1 MKKYT
6 ANYANTN
13 SNFVIQN
20 LQENKTEDT
29 ELYAFCCVIKNIL
42 QRGSPT
48 MMSQFL
54 QEKLG
59 EIHKENDFNELFIY
73 AQTEKA
79 QWFST
84 IKGDEQRNYFPAK
97 DFYENIIPQEFGEY
111 SFVQSLIIPEIEI
124 NEICGFNE
132 KFVNQQV
139 DFYLPQAKLIIEIDG
154 SQHKIQNNK
163 ISDNERDEY
172 LKSKKIQVIRI
183 STDELRN
190 KTYSEK
196 IASIKN
202 HLNQHKKLLNRYQSA
217 YKFFS
222 ENKIIPTEIL
232 KTKFIPTAIIRF
244 QLLVLELLMNG
255 TLTLSEDWN
264 FNIFTDVDLGDFDE
278 LAIEDILSWLNN
290 LYLLKNK
297 EGITLPKINIKV
309 SKKEEFFLPDH
320 ININLSLCKRYTDE
334 NILYPNTIFIRTDY
348 FDKKREV
355 NYFQVSV
362 SEPINYNVSKDD
374 EKIIEFFLQNIFGKK
389 HLRYGQFP
397 IIANA
402 LNRKDTIGLLP
413 TGGGK
418 SLCYQLPCLLQPS
431 INFVVCPIKS
441 LMYDQKENL
450 TNIFITNTNWI
461 TSDLSTEEKKN
472 IEMNFEQGKYLF
484 TWVSP
489 ERFQIQ
495 EFRDRIKNINSNF
508 SIAYAVID
516 EVHCLS
522 EWGHSFRLSYL
533 NLAKTI
539 DNLGLKDENGEGKI
553 KFLGLTATASINVLK
568 DIKIEF
574 SRQKAQLE
582 DENIKSLT
590 DYSREELEF
599 EIIND
604 DGEKKDKLYT
614 ILDKFKQE
622 DNFLETEEKA
632 GIIFTPHVNGAKG
645 CFKLSNSLNNKYP
658 QKINWYSGKAPSEKT
673 YTYVK
678 IQKHIINN
686 TVEVKNEIKKQLQE
700 FDKILSKNEI
710 ETIIKNNYKEISTIQ
725 QKASSTNN
733 FINLLIKEIPK
744 FSEEVFKQHKKKVQK
759 AFKNNEYPL
768 LVATKSFGMG
778 IDKDNIFYTIHYGIP
793 SSVESLYQEA
803 GRAGRWD
810 KTKPENKHKKG
821 QCLVLFSPETLT
833 ENQEDSHDYI
843 SEVFNQETTIKR
855 IDEIID
861 KIPREKQKDISV
873 QLFLFKQGLND
884 IDDDLK
890 NILEFI
896 DEHFKEN
903 KTEDVFFNNNQEK
916 QEKIIYRLSLLGIVK
931 DWTNN
936 FKDKFVVKFASMD
949 ETHIIKSIENYIGKY
964 EPTLNIASEIER
976 VNEDSFL
983 KRSIKYLLQWIFD
996 HIVYNRKQSLK
1007 TLYDWCLNFKDSKSF
1022 KQQLDSYFIF
1032 NDLTFILQDIGEK
1045 PLNYHL
1051 WFETLYFEPEGSK
1064 KIFIPEIK
1072 NERLKNEKCQNLRD
1086 AISRFLES
1094 YKNNVGL
1101 NFVSGLIRLALDDFD
1116 NLDGRNRFEN
1126 ALKAIA
1132 TGFEKEQQ
1140 DEILAK
1146 LKDLGR
1152 YFKNHQQEQICL
1164 SIEKC
1169 FSKEIFVSFAEDYKL
1184 DYLLDYLY
1192 QEQLK
1197 NLKKLNHKLYEQLTK
1212 IK

>member
-20 LQENKTEDT
+20 LQENKTKDT

-139 DFYLPQAKLIIEIDG
+139 DFYLPQAKLVIEIDG

-172 LKSKKIQVIRI
+172 LKSEKIQVIRI

-196 IASIKN
+196 IASIKD
-202 HLNQHKKLLNRYQSA
+202 HLNQHKKLLNHYQSA

-264 FNIFTDVDLGDFDE
+264 FNIFTDVDLGDFGE

-309 SKKEEFFLPDH
+309 SKKEEVFLPYH

-334 NILYPNTIFIRTDY
+334 NILYPDTIFIRTDY

-461 TSDLSTEEKKN
+461 TSDLSTEERKN

-539 DNLGLKDENGEGKI
+539 DNLSPKDENGEGKI

-645 CFKLSNSLNNKYP
+645 CFRLSNSLKNKYP
-658 QKINWYSGKAPSEKT
+658 QKINWYSGKAPSG
-673 YTYVK
+673 
-678 IQKHIINN
+678 
-686 TVEVKNEIKKQLQE
+686 
-700 FDKILSKNEI
+700 
-710 ETIIKNNYKEISTIQ
+710 
-725 QKASSTNN
+725 
-733 FINLLIKEIPK
+733 IP
-744 FSEEVFKQHKKKVQK
+744 EEDFKQHKKDVQK

-861 KIPREKQKDISV
+861 KIPREKDLSV

-964 EPTLNIASEIER
+964 EPTLNIASEIEK